1 MRKFLVYIA
10 LTLSALALFPS
21 RANGQFK
28 KDAFTQTYANPN
40 DTTQRDS
47 VDTMF
52 SFKEFFGGVAHKRNV
67 RIGSLFGGST
77 LFIGSQQIHNKQY
90 WKLPIVYGG
99 IGAGLG
105 TGFYYRSKYKASV
118 AAYDQAY
125 AADPDTPLTIDTRLK
140 TYSTL
145 GFVGAGLVWWGTLMD
160 GTINYKRGEPS
171 QHPGRATI
179 YSILLPGLGQIYNQE
194 YWKVPL
200 YWGLMAGSV
209 HFYYTNNV
217 NYRRYKRIHNEAT
230 DPEIAYS
237 GPITAENALY
247 YRDVFRRYRDWSI
260 AAILLSYFIQVIDAN
275 VFSYMMDFQVSDDL
289 TMDLQPTLIVPDTGY
304 ATLDGSPA
312 VGMRLGFRF

>member
-1 MRKFLVYIA
+1 
-10 LTLSALALFPS
+10 
-21 RANGQFK
+21 
-28 KDAFTQTYANPN
+28 
-40 DTTQRDS
+40 
-47 VDTMF
+47 
-52 SFKEFFGGVAHKRNV
+52 
-67 RIGSLFGGST
+67 
-77 LFIGSQQIHNKQY
+77 
-90 WKLPIVYGG
+90 
-99 IGAGLG
+99 
-105 TGFYYRSKYKASV
+105 
-118 AAYDQAY
+118 
-125 AADPDTPLTIDTRLK
+125 
-140 TYSTL
+140 
-145 GFVGAGLVWWGTLMD
+145 MD